1 MSKQANVDA
10 IIAEVFRT
18 SGIKLTADDPVIA
31 ILLVQEARLKALF
44 EEQRIGIQQGLAEYA
59 AEIDDSMKAT
69 VKAAEELKTYREQI
83 LAELLAKSDE
93 QLKESSGRVY
103 AALQPKIEAQN
114 KVLVESVAAQMNRT
128 WIQAG
133 LYFSVLLLV
142 WKIVYTQ
149 LLCSQRKRR
158 WLPRLKWI
166 HRSFRLKVSLHN
178 SGCFRCIRTVR
189 FISD

>member
-93 QLKESSGRVY
+93 QLKESAGRVY

-114 KVLVESVAAQMNRT
+114 KALVESVAAKMNRS
-128 WIQAG
+128 WLMAG
-133 LYFSVLLLV
+133 LFFFVLLLV
-142 WKIVYTQ
+142 
-149 LLCSQRKRR
+149 
-158 WLPRLKWI
+158 LK
-166 HRSFRLKVSLHN
+166 
-178 SGCFRCIRTVR
+178 
-189 FISD
+189 FI

>member
-93 QLKESSGRVY
+93 QLKESEGRIY
-103 AALQPKIEAQN
+103 AAMQPKIAAQN
-114 KVLVESVAAQMNRT
+114 KALADEIAAKMNRS
-128 WIQAG
+128 WLVAI
-133 LYFSVLLLV
+133 LLG
-142 WKIVYTQ
+142 
-149 LLCSQRKRR
+149 
-158 WLPRLKWI
+158 
-166 HRSFRLKVSLHN
+166 FAVSLVL
-178 SGCFRCIRTVR
+178 TYW
-189 FISD
+189 

>member
-69 VKAAEELKTYREQI
+69 V
-83 LAELLAKSDE
+83 
-93 QLKESSGRVY
+93 
-103 AALQPKIEAQN
+103 
-114 KVLVESVAAQMNRT
+114 
-128 WIQAG
+128 
-133 LYFSVLLLV
+133 
-142 WKIVYTQ
+142 
-149 LLCSQRKRR
+149 
-158 WLPRLKWI
+158 
-166 HRSFRLKVSLHN
+166 
-178 SGCFRCIRTVR
+178 
-189 FISD
+189 